1 TISDMAAITEKLT
14 YLEFRSKYEHADRSF
29 EYWKGAAKPKGMRR
43 WIHGLLQGIIM
54 QLLGEAGYVAASEVE
69 LRIVGDA
76 HPKPDVI
83 ATSGAIEEPYPTKA
97 VDVIVEILSEDDTM
111 PYVLEKCEAYEAWGF
126 KFIYIVNPESRQLF
140 RWTGRGLEISSEL
153 TSIPAARIWE
163 HLDQAL
169 RKNA

>member
-1 TISDMAAITEKLT
+1 MATIAEKLT
-14 YLEFRSKYEHADRSF
+14 YREFRSKYEQGDRSF
-29 EYWKGAAKPKGMRR
+29 EYWKGAAIPKGMPT
-43 WIHGLLQGIIM
+43 WIHGFLQGLVI
-54 QLLGEAGYVAASEVE
+54 QLLREAGYVAASEVE

-97 VDVIVEILSEDDTM
+97 VDIVVEILSEDDTM
-111 PYVLEKCEAYEAWGF
+111 PYVLEKCEAYETWGF
-126 KFIYIVNPESRQLF
+126 KFIYIVNPENRQLF

>member
-1 TISDMAAITEKLT
+1 MTALAEKLT
-14 YLEFRSKYEHADRSF
+14 YPEFQSKYEHGDHSF
-29 EYWKGAAKPKGMRR
+29 EYWKGQAIPKGMPT

-54 QLLGEAGYVAASEVE
+54 QLLSDASYIAASEVE

-83 ATSGAIEEPYPTKA
+83 ATSSAIEEPYPTKA
-97 VDVIVEILSEDDTM
+97 VDVVVEILSEDDTM

-126 KFIYIVNPESRQLF
+126 KFIYLVNPQTRQLF
-140 RWTGRGLEISSEL
+140 RWTRRGLEISSEL

-169 RKNA
+169 RKKP